1 MSVRRGDLLPSSNS
15 TSLPEEPHRGQQP
28 FQGHAIGTAGSK
40 KQIEGV
46 KKPADG
52 VLGSKAAAQP
62 IKQMPDAATKHSE
75 AKQKQ
80 AAIAGKAP
88 ERHELHLQASLG
100 PSCTDRLT
108 FSEFPLLVCCNP
120 APSAVGHQERL
131 FGDSHH
137 DQITLQGR
145 GCGRKRSQRRSF

>member
-52 VLGSKAAAQP
+52 VSGSKAAAQP
-62 IKQMPDAATKHSE
+62 IKQLPDAATKHSE
-75 AKQKQ
+75 AQQKQ

-100 PSCTDRLT
+100 PSCTYRPSDRQRAPSSCMLH
-108 FSEFPLLVCCNP
+108 P
-120 APSAVGHQERL
+120 APSALGHQERL
-131 FGDSHH
+131 F
-137 DQITLQGR
+137 QGQP
-145 GCGRKRSQRRSF
+145 S